1 MNKVYFIAFIILAN
15 FSFAQEKTYRFLYD
29 FHQVY
34 EAKNNK
40 QNSISDA
47 VNEELNKSFEFEVFA
62 NDNLSF
68 IKLIDIISNSQTGM
82 FMNIKPEPNWLLVDN
97 TSKLT
102 YEKGDN
108 ANQKFIYLQDS
119 IQTIKLNSTGGKKTI
134 LGIVGEE
141 YKTETEEYN
150 YTFWLGNFNGITA
163 SPIYYQFK
171 NLIVLELRIISK
183 LAIENGGKREIH
195 YLLKDK
201 KEEKFNFKKLTPNKF
216 TTKSDYKKMLETQS
230 ETEGVE
236 KD

>member
-34 EAKNNK
+34 EPGKNN
-40 QNSISDA
+40 NSKYNTTIK
-47 VNEELNKSFEFEVFA
+47 EELNKSYEIEVFS

-82 FMNIKPEPNWLLVDN
+82 FMNIKPEPNWLLIDN
-97 TSKLT
+97 IQNLT
-102 YEKGDN
+102 YEKGN
-108 ANQKFIYLQDS
+108 NVNQKFIYLQDS
-119 IQTIKLNSTGGKKTI
+119 IQTIKLNSTGNKKTI
-134 LGIVGEE
+134 LGIIGEE
-141 YKTETEEYN
+141 YKAETDEYS
-150 YTFWLGNFNGITA
+150 YSFWLADFHQISV
-163 SPIYYQFK
+163 SPIYFQFK

-183 LAIENGGKREIH
+183 LAIENGGKREMH

-201 KEEKFNFKKLTPNKF
+201 KEEKFNFKKLTPKKF

-236 KD
+236 K